1 MPFDGLAI
9 SHLVKEL
16 NQQLAGQRIEK
27 IYQPERDQLTLV
39 VRQKKGSCHLIISIN
54 PRWGRMYISGERG
67 ENPAQPTAFCMLLRK
82 HLEGAK
88 ILEFVQQDFDRVV
101 WIKVSALND
110 LMEWQEKVLVCEFTG
125 KNANVI
131 LIDPQKNTIVDGM
144 KRYGHELSSHRE
156 VQPGVEYVSPPSQD
170 KLNPMTCDYTMFY
183 RSLWSENN
191 HSATISA
198 ALFRTLT
205 GFSPVTC
212 REICNLA
219 GIDPDSPVEECG
231 DYELSNLF
239 FNIMPVLLSETNPAL
254 VEGVNG
260 PEEYFPFIP
269 GPQENKNVVG
279 YDSLNLAMDTF
290 YKQRLAQVRLES
302 LRSNISRNVKTLLDK
317 AYRKLF
323 FQEGDLEQAKKGE
336 ILKVYGELLT
346 AYGYQIPK
354 GLSKVKLPNFDGVG
368 ETEIELLPHLTPQ
381 QNAQRYFKQYAKAKK
396 SRDLLEEFISH
407 NLDEIR
413 YLESIQVALDKA
425 SNIEEIEEIIDELEE
440 QGFARA
446 KSRSKG
452 RAAASKPRRFMSTDG
467 LCIWVGKNNRQN
479 ETLTLKTSRKTDL
492 WLHAQ
497 GYAGAHVILELP
509 PSVTSIDDV
518 PVSSLEEAAILAG
531 YYSRGKDAEKVPVD
545 YTFRSQV
552 KKPRGARPG
561 MVIYDNYWTVFVNPS
576 DPRLQGL
583 LQTASD

>member
-9 SHLVKEL
+9 SHLVREL
-16 NQQLAGQRIEK
+16 NQQLSGQRIEK

-39 VRQKKGSCHLIISIN
+39 VRQKRGSCHLIISIN
-54 PRWGRMYISGERG
+54 PRWGRMYISRERG

-131 LIDPQKNTIVDGM
+131 LIDPHKNIIVDGM

-170 KLNPMTCDYTMFY
+170 KLNPTTCDYSMFY
-183 RSLWSENN
+183 QSLWSENN
-191 HSATISA
+191 HGATISA
-198 ALFRTLT
+198 ALFRTLK

-219 GIDPDSPVEECG
+219 GIDPDSPAGECG

-239 FNIMPVLLSETNPAL
+239 FNIMPGLISETNPTL
-254 VEGVNG
+254 VEGANG
-260 PEEYFPFIP
+260 PEEYFSFTPVQP
-269 GPQENKNVVG
+269 ENKNVVG
-279 YDSLNLAMDTF
+279 YESLNQAMDDF
-290 YKQRLAQVRLES
+290 YKLRLAQVRLES
-302 LRSNISRNVKTLLDK
+302 LRANISRNVKTLLDK

-323 FQEGDLEQAKKGE
+323 LQEGDLEQAKKGE
-336 ILKVYGELLT
+336 IFKVYGELLT
-346 AYGYQIPK
+346 AYGHQIPK
-354 GLSKVKLPNFDGVG
+354 GQSKVKLPNFDGVG

-396 SRDLLEEFISH
+396 SRDRLEELIAC

-440 QGFARA
+440 QGFAKA
-446 KSRSKG
+446 KSRSKS
-452 RAAASKPRRFMSTDG
+452 RPAASKPRRFMSTDG
-467 LCIWVGKNNRQN
+467 LSIWVGKNNRQN

-518 PVSSLEEAAILAG
+518 PISSLEEAAILAG

-545 YTFRSQV
+545 YAFRSQV

-561 MVIYDNYWTVFVNPS
+561 MVVYDNYWTVYVNPS